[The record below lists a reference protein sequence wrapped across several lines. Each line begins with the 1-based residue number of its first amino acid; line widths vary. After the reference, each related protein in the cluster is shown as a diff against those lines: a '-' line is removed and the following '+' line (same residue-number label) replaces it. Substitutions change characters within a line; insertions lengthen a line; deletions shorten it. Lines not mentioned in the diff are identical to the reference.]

1 MNSMNCKY
9 IATTTFGIFGIF
21 MSILNLIFLIPYL
34 LDFEIIENFSQDFK
48 ENTLKFLRQI
58 SEKSNLT
65 TFGLNISKGE
75 IINTYFWWFAIGTS
89 IWCIIYAINSILL
102 LIGIFR
108 EKPKFM
114 IPYLINQMLFLLILF
129 SLIICLMIYVKPG
142 PKLWYYTLIAGIVVL
157 FLEIFLL
164 YFWKIVLDVFNEISK
179 NIDHKYCVIVD
190 KEFNMKAYMKSRLG
204 GYQCKMN

>member
-48 ENTLKFLRQI
+48 ENTSKFLKQI

-65 TFGLNISKGE
+65 MFGLNTSKGE
-75 IINTYFWWFAIGTS
+75 KINTYFWWFAIGTS
-89 IWCIIYAINSILL
+89 IWSIVYAINCILL
-102 LIGIFR
+102 LFGIFR
-108 EKPKFM
+108 QMPKFM